1 MNGALAQKSNE
12 SNTNNTRLLELED
25 DVERLNNLLRLKV
38 EEAARWETSN
48 NELASRLGSAQV
60 EINSRNVQQQ
70 GLLSERRD
78 IQAQINTL
86 TQERH
91 GFMQQIA
98 EYKTKF
104 EQVLGEVERL
114 QALLERSKQENSEL
128 HSQIIEL
135 QAVLQQHVAQ

>member
-1 MNGALAQKSNE
+1 MISHEVDRLNGALAQKSNE

-98 EYKTKF
+98 
-104 EQVLGEVERL
+104 
-114 QALLERSKQENSEL
+114 
-128 HSQIIEL
+128 
-135 QAVLQQHVAQ
+135 